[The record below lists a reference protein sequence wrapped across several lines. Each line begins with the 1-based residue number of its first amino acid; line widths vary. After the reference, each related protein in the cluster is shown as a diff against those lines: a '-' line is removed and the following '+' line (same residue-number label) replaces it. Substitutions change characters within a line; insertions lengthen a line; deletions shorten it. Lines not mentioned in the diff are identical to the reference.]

1 MRRTYLLWV
10 VALAMCLAP
19 AQAICQGGKAEP
31 GMKPATTQ
39 SGAAKAAASLSKADE
54 QALIGMEREAWEV
67 IKKKDWKAFDRLLTP
82 DYLWI
87 DEGGIISGRTPAV
100 KYFTAFDLAGYTMQ
114 DVKVTAFGPGVA
126 FVTYSV
132 SEQGSVGGQ
141 PVPAKP
147 SYIGSGYVKRG
158 GKWVN
163 FFTQSTLSH

>member
-1 MRRTYLLWV
+1 MRRTCLLWA

-19 AQAICQGGKAEP
+19 APAVCQGGKSET
-31 GMKPATTQ
+31 GIKPATSQ
-39 SGAAKAAASLSKADE
+39 PGAAKTATSISKADE
-54 QALIGMEREAWEV
+54 QTLIDMEREAWEV

-82 DYLWI
+82 DYVWI
-87 DEGGIISGRTPAV
+87 DEGGIIGGRAASV
-100 KYFTAFDLAGYTMQ
+100 KYFTGLDLAGYTMQ

-132 SEQGSVGGQ
+132 TQQGSFGGQ
-141 PVPAKP
+141 PIPAKP

-163 FFTQSTLSH
+163 FFTQSTPSR